1 MFDKEAITAL
11 QEGASIIAAM
21 SAMQTASHS
30 NNVVSLPK
38 DYELRDLEKY
48 LPLRRRARGTMST
61 TILASF
67 ADYSKVHAEAGAAV
81 FIDASSMTATTVLNL
96 GTPTAPGH
104 ADNRAKLILDKTAAY
119 GALLNHAN
127 GMGLKQQTVAEFLE
141 DWPECIKCFNDAG
154 PITPPKAIAAIRK
167 ITIEAMRKME
177 STEQQLAASKSTF
190 DSIQATSVEPLP
202 TTIYFECVPY
212 ADLQSR
218 AFVLRLGIQTGG
230 DKPLITLRIVKFEQH
245 KEDMANE
252 LKALIDLKFAGA
264 DQEPAGIPVM
274 LGSYEAKA

>member
-1 MFDKEAITAL
+1 MFDKETLIAL
-11 QEGASIIAAM
+11 QEGQSIAAANGAIM
-21 SAMQTASHS
+21 TSGDSKDIVA
-30 NNVVSLPK
+30 LPK

-48 LPLRRRARGTMST
+48 LPNRRRARGVMST
-61 TILASF
+61 IILASF

-96 GTPTAPGH
+96 GAPETPGH

-119 GALLNHAN
+119 DALLSHTH
-127 GMGLKQQTVAEFLE
+127 GGGLKQQTIAEFLE

-177 STEQQLAASKSTF
+177 NTEQQLAASKSTF

-218 AFVLRLGIQTGG
+218 VFVLRLGIQTGS
-230 DKPLITLRIVKFEQH
+230 DKPLITLRVVKAEQH

-252 LKALIDLKFAGA
+252 LKALIDVKFVGV
-264 DQEPAGIPVM
+264 GIPVM

>member
-1 MFDKEAITAL
+1 MLDKEAIQAL
-11 QEGASIIAAM
+11 QESASII
-21 SAMQTASHS
+21 SAMGAMQQADQS
-30 NNVVSLPK
+30 NNVVALPK

-48 LPLRRRARGTMST
+48 LPNRRRARGTMST

-67 ADYSKVHAEAGAAV
+67 ADYSKAHTDAGATV
-81 FIDASSMTATTVLNL
+81 FIDATSMTATTVLNL
-96 GTPTAPGH
+96 GKPTEPGH

-119 GALLNHAN
+119 SALLNHAH
-127 GMGLKQQTVAEFLE
+127 GGGLKQQQVAEFLE

-154 PITPPKAIAAIRK
+154 LITPPKAIAAIRK

-177 STEQQLAASKSTF
+177 NTEQQLAASKSTF
-190 DSIQATSVEPLP
+190 DSISATSVEPLP

-212 ADLQSR
+212 ADLQGR

-230 DKPLITLRIVKFEQH
+230 DKPLITLRIVKVEQH

-252 LKALIDLKFAGA
+252 LKALIDVKFA
-264 DQEPAGIPVM
+264 DAGIPVM